1 MFAEQDTQID
11 KLNMLKMNNDE
22 IRKTLI
28 EAVNL
33 LFLSQIL
40 DIYLPAG
47 IKYDQC
53 RLNAANPLQAN
64 GCFLQPQKTENH
76 KLSDVLRG

>member
-33 LFLSQIL
+33 LFLS
-40 DIYLPAG
+40 
-47 IKYDQC
+47 
-53 RLNAANPLQAN
+53 
-64 GCFLQPQKTENH
+64 
-76 KLSDVLRG
+76 